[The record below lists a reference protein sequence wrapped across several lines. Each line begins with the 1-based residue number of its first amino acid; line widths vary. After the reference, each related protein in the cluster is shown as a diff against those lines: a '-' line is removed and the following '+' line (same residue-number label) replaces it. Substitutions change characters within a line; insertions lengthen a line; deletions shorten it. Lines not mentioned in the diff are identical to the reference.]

1 MKNRKAVTITDNA
14 SGRSIE
20 CEVLDGVHGRPVV
33 DIRSL
38 PSKLGYFTYDPGFAS
53 TASCSSTIT
62 YIDGREGVLL
72 YRGYPI
78 EQLAERSSF
87 LEICYLLLYGELP
100 DKAQWSE
107 FNAAI
112 RRHTMVHEGMRRF
125 IAGYQHDAHPMGML
139 VGIVGAL
146 STFYHEDL
154 DISNPEHRELA
165 AIRMDREAPLHRR
178 RLLQVQHRP
187 ALHVPDQL
195 ARLRG
200 ELSPDDVRGPGR
212 AVPAESRWRCGRWS
226 S

>member
-14 SGRSIE
+14 SGESVE
-20 CEVLDGVHGRPVV
+20 CEVLEGIHGRPVL

-62 YIDGREGVLL
+62 YIDGQEGVLL

-78 EQLAERSSF
+78 EQLAEHSNF

-100 DKAQWSE
+100 DRARWHE

-112 RRHTMVHEGMRRF
+112 RRHTMVHEGIRRF
-125 IAGYQHDAHPMGML
+125 IAGYQHDAPPDGDARRHRGSALDLLSRHPRHERPRAS
-139 VGIVGAL
+139 GARRDP
-146 STFYHEDL
+146 H
-154 DISNPEHRELA
+154 
-165 AIRMDREAPLHRR
+165 DREAPLHRR

-187 ALHVPDQL
+187 ALHVPHQL

-200 ELSPDDVRGPGR
+200 EFPPDDVRGPGR
-212 AVPAESRWRCGRWS
+212 AVPPEALSRCARWS
-226 S
+226 